1 MANEFTNKIVLSDGT
16 VLIDL
21 TQDGV
26 KPEHVQKD
34 IWFHDKTGKRQQ
46 GTNTKTVDASGVTA
60 EASEVLYNKSFGKGS
75 EIQYGTMPDNSGKNV
90 EITTKSGTPIPY
102 GFSDGSG
109 VAKLS
114 DADLA
119 KLIPANI
126 KEGVTILGVAGDFG
140 TDDFSSTAKEVT
152 PTFNEQVLNPRDDG
166 VEFYSSVTV
175 KAIPVTR
182 TDNNFGGVT
191 VTIG

>member
-1 MANEFTNKIVLSDGT
+1 MANKYNSKVILANGEVI
-16 VLIDL
+16 IDL
-21 TQDGV
+21 TQDDI

-34 IWFHDKTGKRQQ
+34 IYFHDKTGERKQ

-60 EASEVLYNKSFGKGS
+60 EASEVLYNKSFGKGN
-75 EIQYGTMPDNSGKNV
+75 EIQYGTMPDNSGRNV

-114 DADLA
+114 DTDLA

-152 PTFNEQVLNPRDDG
+152 PTFATQVLNPSDDG

-182 TDNNFGGVT
+182 TDNDFGGVT

>member
-1 MANEFTNKIVLSDGT
+1 MANAHNNKVVLENGE

-21 TQDGV
+21 TLDDV
-26 KPEHVQKD
+26 TPEHVQSG
-34 IWFHDKTGKRQQ
+34 IYFHDQTGERKQ
-46 GTNTKTVDASGVTA
+46 GTNTKTVDASKATA
-60 EASEVLYNKSFGKGS
+60 VASEVLAGRTFGKGS
-75 EIQYGTMPDNSGKNV
+75 EMQTGTMPDNSKYDVVIDN
-90 EITTKSGTPIPY
+90 KSGTHIPR
-102 GFSDGSG
+102 GFSDGSN

-114 DADLA
+114 DADIA

-126 KEGVTILGVAGDFG
+126 KEGVTILGVEGDFG

-152 PTFNEQVLNPRDDG
+152 PTFNTQVLNPSDDG

-182 TDNNFGGVT
+182 TDNEFGGVT